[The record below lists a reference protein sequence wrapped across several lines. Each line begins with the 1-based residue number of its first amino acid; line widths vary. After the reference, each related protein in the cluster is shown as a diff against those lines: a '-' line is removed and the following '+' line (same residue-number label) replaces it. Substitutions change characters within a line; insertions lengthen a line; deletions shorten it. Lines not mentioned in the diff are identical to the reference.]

1 LGPETR
7 DPRQPWTVFSQPIRD
22 GFHTLSQ
29 DGGYVAPLL
38 NPEREPDD
46 GEALIAFGPLFYVY
60 LCTDHATLFRFTPV
74 STGFSEVR
82 VSWVVRG
89 DAQEGRDFDVEKLK
103 WMWDVTTIED
113 TKIINDNQKG
123 VNSRR
128 YAPGRYSEHEGWTR
142 EFIDWYLS
150 RVA

>member
-1 LGPETR
+1 
-7 DPRQPWTVFSQPIRD
+7 
-22 GFHTLSQ
+22 
-29 DGGYVAPLL
+29 
-38 NPEREPDD
+38 
-46 GEALIAFGPLFYVY
+46 
-60 LCTDHATLFRFTPV
+60 
-74 STGFSEVR
+74 
-82 VSWVVRG
+82 
-89 DAQEGRDFDVEKLK
+89 
-103 WMWDVTTIED
+103 MWDVTTIED